1 MRIAQDQDLVLI
13 IGQDRKE
20 TIVRLQAGG
29 QLQTHRGCIQH
40 DDLLGQPLGREI
52 RSHLGY
58 RFVVLEPSSF
68 DLIRL
73 LKRTTQIMF
82 PKDVGY
88 TLLKLNVMP
97 GSRIV
102 EAGTG
107 SGGLTV
113 ALARAVGATGRV
125 YSYEARPDILQLA
138 RKNLAA
144 LGLEGHVEF
153 KQRDIVEGFDERD
166 VDALF
171 LDVRRPWAY
180 LSQVAEA
187 LKPSGFFGAIA
198 PTTNQIA
205 ALVRGLEMQQSFGA
219 IEVEEI
225 LVRSYKPVPER
236 LRPADR
242 MVAHTGYLVFARR
255 VDRQVTEGDFWL
267 DRRRRKYE
275 EAQEESDEGMV
286 DFIDL
291 VE

>member
-1 MRIAQDQDLVLI
+1 
-13 IGQDRKE
+13 
-20 TIVRLQAGG
+20 
-29 QLQTHRGCIQH
+29 
-40 DDLLGQPLGREI
+40 
-52 RSHLGY
+52 
-58 RFVVLEPSSF
+58 
-68 DLIRL
+68 
-73 LKRTTQIMF
+73 
-82 PKDVGY
+82 
-88 TLLKLNVMP
+88 
-97 GSRIV
+97 
-102 EAGTG
+102 
-107 SGGLTV
+107 
-113 ALARAVGATGRV
+113 
-125 YSYEARPDILQLA
+125 
-138 RKNLAA
+138 
-144 LGLEGHVEF
+144 LEGHVEF